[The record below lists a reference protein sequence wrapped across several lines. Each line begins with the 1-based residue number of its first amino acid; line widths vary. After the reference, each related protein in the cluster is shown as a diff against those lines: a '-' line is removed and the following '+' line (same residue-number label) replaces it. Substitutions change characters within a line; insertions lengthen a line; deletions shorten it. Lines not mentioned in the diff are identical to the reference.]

1 MGATMRD
8 FVAKM
13 QQAKD
18 IAAARRQK
26 LGVGGGGKVYSWAP
40 QHAPTSEQTEPD
52 FSDRMDDFLARA
64 RQRMADAKAD
74 FAAAMLRIR
83 EIDLGGVYSDEI
95 PF

>member
-1 MGATMRD
+1 MTD
-8 FVAKM
+8 FLKRM
-13 QQAKD
+13 QQGKD

-26 LGVGGGGKVYSWAP
+26 QGVGGGGKVYSWAP
-40 QHAPTSEQTEPD
+40 TRAPASEQTEPE